1 MKRIRPV
8 CRALTSIVAL
18 VALGTGLLGAAPAS
32 AETRSVRL
40 VVESVDLATNPVPSE
55 PSADSGA
62 PEAVGSSW
70 LTSSVQDPQQS
81 FTAIGSHWQDASGAR
96 LQLSVSPDGIHWG
109 TWITVPADETIEA
122 TREDGEPNPFAGE
135 TLGALVFVDPSS
147 RYFRFRVLRP
157 AGASSEDV
165 PRRVSLHVIDP
176 GSPIPRESTGAAVH
190 VAPPSEP
197 PVAPSERTAPTRRA
211 IAPPPEIPGSIPAA
225 PKPTIFTRA
234 QWGARPPRTD
244 YTFTLAGHVGIHH
257 TATVED
263 FAASTWEECAARVRA
278 IQTYHID
285 TRGWNDIGYAY
296 VVCKHGHVFQA
307 REDDDDATDV
317 QGAHD
322 GFNRGST
329 GISAFGYFHPPVDHQ
344 PTEAQLSAIVQL
356 TVWIASRRGID
367 PLGRTL
373 YPAFGAAVDNIYGH
387 REVSAT
393 DCPGDHLY
401 SRMEA
406 IRAAVGDRALR
417 QLY

>member
-1 MKRIRPV
+1 MKRSRPSHP
-8 CRALTSIVAL
+8 ALVAVVAL
-18 VALGTGLLGAAPAS
+18 VAGLLAAAPAD
-32 AETRSVRL
+32 AEVRSVR
-40 VVESVDLATNPVPSE
+40 VVLENADLTPDPVETESSHLAGVPDHST
-55 PSADSGA
+55 DS
-62 PEAVGSSW
+62 W
-70 LTSSVQDPQQS
+70 FTSSVQDPRQS
-81 FTAIGSHWQDASGAR
+81 FAAVGSHWKAVADSV
-96 LQLSVSPDGIHWG
+96 LQLSVSPDGVHWG
-109 TWITVPADETIEA
+109 RWITVPADETIEA

-147 RYFRFRVLRP
+147 RFLRCRVRRP
-157 AGASSEDV
+157 VDV
-165 PRRVSLHVIDP
+165 PASPEPGRISLHVIDP
-176 GSPIPRESTGAAVH
+176 GTSTPEG
-190 VAPPSEP
+190 
-197 PVAPSERTAPTRRA
+197 PTRTPSRA
-211 IAPPPEIPGSIPAA
+211 LPEPEIPLADSEAAGLSRRAAAPPPEIPDSGPGA
-225 PKPTIFTRA
+225 PKPLIFTRA
-234 QWGARPPRTD
+234 QWGARPPRTG
-244 YTFTLAGHVGIHH
+244 YTTTLAGHIGIHH

-285 TRGWNDIGYAY
+285 AQGWNDIGYAY

-307 REDDDDATDV
+307 REDDDDTTDL

-356 TVWIASRRGID
+356 TAWISSRRDID

-373 YPAFGAAVDNIYGH
+373 YPAFGVAVDNIYGH

-393 DCPGDHLY
+393 ACPGDHLY
-401 SRMEA
+401 RLKGDL
-406 IRAAVGDRALR
+406 RTAVSERVLR